1 MNIMRDAAKA
11 NAKAIDDPATKEKV
25 FRNIITQES
34 SKQSKREGGVV
45 MRVGVRGGAGAN
57 QHSKDATGNPGGDTR
72 HWRYIE
78 FGTEHNPAAP
88 FMRPAFSSN
97 VQAVTD
103 RFVAVLNTEINV
115 LLGGR

>member
-1 MNIMRDAAKA
+1 MTFSLPSETGA
-11 NAKAIDDPATKEKV
+11 
-25 FRNIITQES
+25 S
-34 SKQSKREGGVV
+34 SSASARS
-45 MRVGVRGGAGAN
+45 MTISRC
-57 QHSKDATGNPGGDTR
+57 SGDTR

-103 RFVAVLNTEINV
+103 RFVAVLNTEINA
-115 LLGGR
+115 LLGAR